1 MKENVVEQKRGNSHN
16 RIVILGAGVAGLRI
30 AKKLQ
35 NSLDNSWDIILIDEN
50 DYHQYLY
57 KIHEV
62 CNVDYNEKD
71 IIVPLEKLLDPKRV
85 SFKKTSVIS
94 IDTDSNIVLTSSSEE
109 PYDIVVI
116 SLGSHPAY
124 YDIQG
129 IEKNGFTLAN
139 FEQAKKIREKIK
151 QLFILAE
158 DNKIPPKILIGGAG
172 FSGVELAGELTDWL
186 PVLYKR
192 HGLLKPEKIVT
203 IVEAFSSILP
213 DWDKSLC
220 LKGQCVLEKRGVK
233 FVFND
238 PISSVDK
245 HSIKMRS
252 GQSLEYD
259 IFIWAGGVRGDP
271 ACGQDFE
278 TMRQKIV
285 IDNYCRAEGYE
296 NVFVAGDSACTLD
309 SSGNVQPPTAHIAME
324 QADTVYHNILSTI
337 KGTKF
342 EEYEFKRVGEIV
354 TLGKTEAV
362 GELFGLKFTGFTAKL
377 LKKAVHWWY
386 LYQIGGLKLILD

>member
-35 NSLDNSWDIILIDEN
+35 NSLDNRWDIILIDEN

-62 CNVDYNEKD
+62 CNVDYDEKD
-71 IIVPLEKLLDPKRV
+71 IVVPLEKLLDPKRV

-94 IDTDSNIVLTSSSEE
+94 IDSERNVVLTSSSEE

-124 YDIQG
+124 YNIQG
-129 IEKNGFTLAN
+129 IEANGFTLAN

-151 QLFILAE
+151 ELFTSVE

-172 FSGVELAGELTDWL
+172 FSGVELAGEFTDWL
-186 PVLYKR
+186 PVLYER
-192 HGLLKPEKIVT
+192 HGLSKPEKIVT
-203 IVEAFSSILP
+203 VVEAFSSILP
-213 DWDKSLC
+213 GWDKSLC
-220 LKGQCVLEKRGVK
+220 SKGQDVLEKRGVN
-233 FVFND
+233 FVFDD
-238 PISSVDK
+238 PITSVET
-245 HSIKMRS
+245 HSIKLRS

-259 IFIWAGGVRGDP
+259 IFIWTGGVRGDP

-285 IDNYCRAEGYE
+285 IDEYCRAAGYE
-296 NVFVAGDSACTLD
+296 NVFVAGDSACTMD

-324 QADTVYHNILSTI
+324 QADTVCHNILSSI

-342 EEYEFKRVGEIV
+342 EEYEFKRAGEIV
-354 TLGKTEAV
+354 TLGRTEAV
-362 GELFGLKFTGFTAKL
+362 GELFGMKFTGFTAKL
-377 LKKAVHWWY
+377 LKKVVHWWY